1 MLKTASRAAP
11 PPLVVGSRD
20 HDPEHGDRPVPAPK
34 SGRKAKERERARLT
48 AAYAELLQEIR
59 VAQTGV
65 QVLLAFL
72 LTLAFTPRFAIITPM
87 QRYLYV
93 ADLLLT
99 SVAASLLIAPAPFHR
114 LVHGR
119 ELRKQLLDTSAKL
132 AFWGLIALMLAMVT
146 SLLLILDVVL
156 GLHLATCLAGITLTW
171 FAVFWCGLP
180 YWSRRRARPRAAPA
194 PQVKIPRQSPRN
206 TVDEVPARHSA

>member
-1 MLKTASRAAP
+1 MLETQSRAAP
-11 PPLVVGSRD
+11 PTLVAVRD
-20 HDPEHGDRPVPAPK
+20 PAPK
-34 SGRKAKERERARLT
+34 AGRKAQERERARLT

-72 LTLAFTPRFAIITPM
+72 LTLAFTPRFGTITPL
-87 QRYLYV
+87 QRGLYV

-119 ELRKQLLDTSAKL
+119 ELRRQLLDTSARL
-132 AFWGLIALMLAMVT
+132 AFWGLIALMLAMVS

-156 GLHLATCLAGITLTW
+156 GLHLATCLAGLTLTW
-171 FAVFWCGLP
+171 FAAFWCGLP
-180 YWSRRRARPRAAPA
+180 YWSRRRARLR
-194 PQVKIPRQSPRN
+194 RTSP
-206 TVDEVPARHSA
+206 VA